1 MKPSGT
7 RQKILDAAAELALQ
21 SGAGNLA
28 LGAVAAR
35 AGVSKGGL
43 LYHFPSKSALM
54 KGMVEHYLTAFEEAL
69 SAREQEKKHRRDG
82 LMEAYLELFVE
93 DHACRKPPPSGL
105 LAAMAED
112 PDFMAPV
119 RRHHRAFLS
128 GLAEKTSDP
137 ATALVVYLAVQGVR
151 SMNLL
156 NVDVLTDAEFAAAT
170 NKLAALLVTEPDA

>member
-1 MKPSGT
+1 
-7 RQKILDAAAELALQ
+7 
-21 SGAGNLA
+21 
-28 LGAVAAR
+28 
-35 AGVSKGGL
+35 
-43 LYHFPSKSALM
+43 M
-54 KGMVEHYLTAFEEAL
+54 KGMVEYYLDAFEKAL

-128 GLAEKTSDP
+128 GLAEKASDP
-137 ATALVVYLAVQGVR
+137 ATALVVYLAIQGVR

-156 NVDVLTDAEFAAAT
+156 NVDVLTDAEFAAASR
-170 NKLAALLVTEPDA
+170 KLLDLLQSGG